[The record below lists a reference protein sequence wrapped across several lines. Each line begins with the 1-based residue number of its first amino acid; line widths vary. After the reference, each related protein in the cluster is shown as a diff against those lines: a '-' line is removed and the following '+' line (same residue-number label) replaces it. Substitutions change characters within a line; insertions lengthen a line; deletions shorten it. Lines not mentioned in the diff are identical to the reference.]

1 MVRKL
6 DVVAIGNAIVDII
19 APSDDAFLDRVNI
32 KKGAMELIDG
42 DRASLLEGKMVSP
55 FASC

>member
-42 DRASLLEGKMVSP
+42 ARASLLEGKMVSP
-55 FASC
+55 VASC

>member
-32 KKGAMELIDG
+32 KKGGMELIAG
-42 DRASLLEGKMVSP
+42 ARAS
-55 FASC
+55 